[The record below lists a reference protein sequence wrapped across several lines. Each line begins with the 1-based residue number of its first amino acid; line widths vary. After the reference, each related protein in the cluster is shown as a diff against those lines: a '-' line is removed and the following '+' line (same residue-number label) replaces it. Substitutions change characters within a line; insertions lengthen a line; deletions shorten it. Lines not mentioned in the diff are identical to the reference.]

1 MTMNSETGKLSMYD
15 LANKYIDLAN
25 ELSKSDKTGSVG
37 VALRYAAA
45 RYSSFEAS
53 MQTSDLASDKEQIIE
68 MYLED
73 YRRMLSDN
81 IDDYIRHSAN

>member
-1 MTMNSETGKLSMYD
+1 MYD

-25 ELSKSDKTGSVG
+25 ELSKSDRSGNVG

-45 RYSSFEAS
+45 RFSAFEAS
-53 MQTSDLASDKEQIIE
+53 TQTSDLAADKEKIIE

-81 IDDYIRHSAN
+81 IDDYVRHSAN

>member
-1 MTMNSETGKLSMYD
+1 MYD

-25 ELSKSDKTGSVG
+25 ELSQTDQSGNVG

-45 RYSSFEAS
+45 RYSAFEAS
-53 MQTSDLASDKEQIIE
+53 VHTTDLVADKEQVIE

-81 IDDYIRHSAN
+81 IDDYLKQLSNQG